1 MCVKTSV
8 GWFGND
14 SPANRFSAQLQRNM
28 TSTHAHFTAVLLM
41 AVSVVLQDNRSSSL
55 QCAEDADG
63 DELHTFR

>member
-41 AVSVVLQDNRSSSL
+41 TSL
-55 QCAEDADG
+55 CCVAGQS
-63 DELHTFR
+63 